1 MIGHISQSLAIILML
16 NNYVHDVAT
25 GLLLLSALWLGWS
38 AKDLGATPSAET
50 LAVFRASYHRCLRFI
65 WGSIGVIIATGIVRT
80 VYFMRFEWL
89 PAMGRGLVPVLIL
102 KHVLIF
108 SMLGAGLYAWVQL
121 RRRLAGLPGWNT
133 EIPEKKRPNLNPA
146 RIIEDD

>member
-1 MIGHISQSLAIILML
+1 MPYTLLSITLML

-50 LAVFRASYHRCLRFI
+50 LAVFRASYQRCLRFV

-133 EIPEKKRPNLNPA
+133 EPSEEKRKNLKSATVEEEN
-146 RIIEDD
+146 R

>member
-1 MIGHISQSLAIILML
+1 MPYTLLSIALML

-50 LAVFRASYHRCLRFI
+50 LGVFRASYQRCLRFV
-65 WGSIGVIIATGIVRT
+65 WGSIGVIITTGIVRT
-80 VYFMRFEWL
+80 VYFMRFEWH

-102 KHVLIF
+102 KHVLIL
-108 SMLGAGLYAWVQL
+108 SMLGAGVFAWVQL

-133 EIPEKKRPNLNPA
+133 ESSEETRPNLNPA
-146 RIIEDD
+146 TVEEDD

>member
-1 MIGHISQSLAIILML
+1 MIGHISPPLGIALML

-50 LAVFRASYHRCLRFI
+50 LGVFRASYQRCLRFV
-65 WGSIGVIIATGIVRT
+65 WGSIGVIITTGIVRT

-102 KHVLIF
+102 KHVLIL
-108 SMLGAGLYAWVQL
+108 SMLGAGVFAWVQL

-133 EIPEKKRPNLNPA
+133 ESSEETRPNLNPA
-146 RIIEDD
+146 TVEEDD

>member
-1 MIGHISQSLAIILML
+1 MPYTLLSIALML

-50 LAVFRASYHRCLRFI
+50 LGVFRASYQRCLRFV
-65 WGSIGVIIATGIVRT
+65 WGTIGVIIATGIVRT

-108 SMLGAGLYAWVQL
+108 SMLGAGVYAWVQL
-121 RRRLAGLPGWNT
+121 HRRLAGLPGWNT
-133 EIPEKKRPNLNPA
+133 DFSKETRSVLNHG
-146 RIIEDD
+146 IVDKDD

>member
-1 MIGHISQSLAIILML
+1 MTPASALLVML

-38 AKDLGATPSAET
+38 ARDLGPAPSAET
-50 LAVFRASYHRCLRFI
+50 LGVFRRSYGRCVRFVV
-65 WGSIGVIIATGIVRT
+65 GSVAVIVATGVVRT

-89 PAMGRGLVPVLIL
+89 PAMGRGLVPVLVL

-108 SMLGAGLYAWVQL
+108 SMLGAGVYAWVGL
-121 RRRLAGLPGWNT
+121 RRRLAAIPGW
-133 EIPEKKRPNLNPA
+133 RA
-146 RIIEDD
+146 A

>member
-1 MIGHISQSLAIILML
+1 MTPASAILVML

-38 AKDLGATPSAET
+38 ARDLGPAPSAET
-50 LAVFRASYHRCLRFI
+50 LGAFRRSYGRCVRFVVGSVAVI
-65 WGSIGVIIATGIVRT
+65 VATGVVRT

-89 PAMGRGLVPVLIL
+89 PAMGRGLVPVLVL

-108 SMLGAGLYAWVQL
+108 SMLGAGVYAWVGL
-121 RRRLAGLPGWNT
+121 RRRLAAIPGW
-133 EIPEKKRPNLNPA
+133 RA
-146 RIIEDD
+146 A